1 LATRLLEC
9 YLPAHPHAVALIEEF
24 LDAAGYRA
32 DQKKS
37 TWKNDD
43 RLPVASR

>member
-1 LATRLLEC
+1 LEC

-43 RLPVASR
+43 RLRSLLDKGVKI